1 MELIQSIGVYLVAFL
16 VSILS
21 SLAGIGG
28 GVIFVPLYIL
38 TGNVKIKQAILL
50 SIMTTIGNSLAR
62 FIYYPF
68 QKYKD
73 NPNRYLVNWG
83 IIRIVVPFL
92 ANAVYIGFI
101 LNQVLPDLVV
111 LILIGIL
118 MCGLIYKITKKTIF
132 YYHQSNNEDFTTEI
146 NEINTNMCAESDSIE
161 TANSSNLVKERWID
175 VLKSLAFS
183 ILAVL
188 MVIFFSIV
196 REGSHM
202 ESPWLIYF
210 WQLVVMGLFGYLTI
224 DHLSVIEQL
233 RNISNF
239 PHIDG
244 DIDWSNWKISLS
256 FAGASSFAGIL
267 AALIGI
273 GGGLIL
279 NPTQLHFGVNPIVMV
294 ATSSVMTFFSSIMS
308 GSQYFINNP
317 NNFDLIHFGV
327 FGFGFLGACLAII
340 LARFFGRN
348 QKLII
353 LVVLDICLIISL
365 FIMIITNL
373 MNIS

>member
-1 MELIQSIGVYLVAFL
+1 MAFL